1 MVGIGEPT
9 FRNVTLAVNAS
20 QTVFASTGEAEKI
33 TMVYGRTASNGNAD
47 NVFLRVAPDAPAVSG
62 NGGTATGNAEEPP
75 VGANTESG
83 LQPVLIDDQRGL
95 NIRNDRG
102 SNDPQDDIVVIIRG
116 IRVA

>member
-9 FRNVTLAVNAS
+9 FRDVTLTSGAN
-20 QTVFASTGEAEKI
+20 QTIFASTGEAEKI
-33 TMVYGRTASNGNAD
+33 TMVYGRNVSSGDAD
-47 NVFLRVAPDAPAVSG
+47 NTFLRVAPDAPAVSVG
-62 NGGTATGNAEEPP
+62 TGTATGTPEEPP

-95 NIRNDRG
+95 TIRNDQG
-102 SNDPQDDIVVIIRG
+102 PNDPQTDIVVIIRG